1 MAIRIRAAAVQAEPA
16 WLHLPAGVA
25 QTIGFIEDA
34 GAGGAQ
40 LVAFPEVFLPGYPWW
55 LWLNSVDWGSEFQSR
70 YLANAMTAD
79 GPEMRAIADAA
90 QWAGV
95 WVVLGFAE
103 RAGDEIFMSQAMVSP
118 AGVVQVSRK
127 QWPTPLEREV
137 FADGV
142 LPSVVYHTELGRVG
156 VLGGADH
163 LCPDRRVDLWR
174 EQVHVAAFSGFTVYH
189 EVSEDIVVAVNSS
202 VAQQYARDSGVV
214 VIAPTALVPMT
225 GWSVVDARSPQH
237 LLLSGGGG
245 VARILGPDGNDLV
258 RPLPPGKTGLL
269 FADLVLDETGN
280 PWTDGRTDI
289 RAAG

>member
-1 MAIRIRAAAVQAEPA
+1 MSIRIRAAAVQAEPA
-16 WLHLPAGVA
+16 WLHLSAGVA

-55 LWLNSVDWGSEFQSR
+55 LWLNAVDWGSEFQSR
-70 YLANAMTAD
+70 YLANSMTRD
-79 GPEMRAIADAA
+79 GAELRAIADAA

-103 RAGDEIFMSQAMVSP
+103 RAGDEVYMAQAMIGP
-118 AGVVQVSRK
+118 DGQVRVARK
-127 QWPTPLEREV
+127 QWPTPLEREI

-142 LPSVVYHTELGRVG
+142 GPTVVYHTELGRVG

-163 LCPDRRVDLWR
+163 LCPGRRVDLWR

-189 EVSEDIVVAVNSS
+189 EVGDDLIAVNSA
-202 VAQQYARDSGVV
+202 VAEQYARDNGVV
-214 VIAPTALVPMT
+214 VIAPTALVPIT

-245 VARILGPDGNDLV
+245 VARILGPDGLDLV
-258 RPLPPGKTGLL
+258 RPLPPGKSGLL
-269 FADLVLDETGN
+269 FADLVVDGATN
-280 PWTDGRTDI
+280 PWTDGQDYIRT
-289 RAAG
+289 G

>member
-1 MAIRIRAAAVQAEPA
+1 MSIRIRAAAVQAEPA

-55 LWLNSVDWGSEFQSR
+55 LWLNAVDWGSEFQSR
-70 YLANAMTAD
+70 YLANSMTRD
-79 GPEMRAIADAA
+79 GAELQAIADAA

-95 WVVLGFAE
+95 RVVLGFAE
-103 RAGDEIFMSQAMVSP
+103 RAGDEVYMAQAMIGP
-118 AGVVQVSRK
+118 DGQVRVARK
-127 QWPTPLEREV
+127 QWPTPLEREI

-142 LPSVVYHTELGRVG
+142 GPSAVYHTELGRVG

-189 EVSEDIVVAVNSS
+189 EVGDDLIAVNSA
-202 VAQQYARDSGVV
+202 VAEQYARDSGVV
-214 VIAPTALVPMT
+214 VIAPTALVPIT

-245 VARILGPDGNDLV
+245 VARILGPDGLDLV
-258 RPLPPGKTGLL
+258 RPLPPGKSGLL
-269 FADLVLDETGN
+269 FADLVVDAATN
-280 PWTDGRTDI
+280 PWTDGQDCIRT
-289 RAAG
+289 G